1 MSNAH
6 ATLALILDFDDTLLP
21 DSTTKLLE
29 EHGIDPNKFWKE
41 DVRALVEDGF
51 DPSNAY
57 LKLILDN
64 VGEGKPLGKLTNQD
78 LRQFGKRK
86 MNRLFY
92 PGVKRLFPELK
103 KIVKKRKEMDIEFY
117 VISGG
122 LQEIIEGCDEIRH
135 HLSGVYGCQLAGDS
149 ELGEL
154 KYVKRSVTFT
164 EKTRFLFEI
173 NKGLPPSATQKN
185 PYLVN
190 KNIEPAARR
199 IPFSNMIYA
208 GDGLTDIPCF
218 SLLKKQGGS
227 SFGVFKA
234 DEESAKRALL
244 EFLKTDRVIASYT
257 PKYRKSDDL
266 GIILRAAV
274 QTRCAEIELARKQA
288 EAPN

>member
-1 MSNAH
+1 MSNTH
-6 ATLALILDFDDTLLP
+6 ATLALIFDFDDTLVP

-29 EHGIDPNKFWKE
+29 EHGIDPNKFWRE
-41 DVRALVEDGF
+41 DARDLVEAGF
-51 DPSNAY
+51 DPSHAY

-64 VGEGKPLGKLTNQD
+64 VGDGKPLGRLTNNH
-78 LRQFGKRK
+78 LRQFGKEN
-86 MNRLFY
+86 MSRLFY
-92 PGVKRLFPELK
+92 PGVKRLFPDLK
-103 KIVKKRKEMDIEFY
+103 KIVNKRRDIQIEFY

-122 LQEIIEGCDEIRH
+122 LQEIIEGCDVITDH
-135 HLSGVYGCQLAGDS
+135 FSGIYGCQLAGDTTD
-149 ELGEL
+149 GEL
-154 KYVKRSVTFT
+154 KYVKRCVTFT

-173 NKGLPPSATQKN
+173 NKGLRPDATQKN

-190 KNIEPAARR
+190 KNIETGTRR

-257 PKYRKSDDL
+257 PKFGTKDDL

-274 QTRCAEIELARKQA
+274 QTHCAEIELERKQA
-288 EAPN
+288 EGPS